1 MRTITRL
8 AFVLV
13 LASAW
18 VVSGGAQV
26 RSGKFGVGVSGAYYL
41 FESDYNKMKPSYGG
55 GAELS
60 YHVLDNLSIRASFGY
75 GLLNAQDPPT
85 SVPGLPQEI
94 STSLVYGN
102 IGLAG
107 DILPNSTVNPFIFVG
122 ANGIYFDPR
131 TKDGNP
137 LTGAGDSRTKGGA
150 VVGIGLDIFP
160 SEFVS
165 ITIGGEGYLP
175 ITDNLDGVKVGSVK
189 DMYQRIYVGV
199 KYYFFDQ
206 SFITKMLKALE
217 ERYK

>member
-1 MRTITRL
+1 MRTVTRL
-8 AFVLV
+8 TFVLV

-26 RSGKFGVGVSGAYYL
+26 RSGKFGVGVSGAYFL
-41 FESDYNKMKPSYGG
+41 FQSDYSKMSPSYGG

-60 YHVLDNLSIRASFGY
+60 YHVLDNLSLRASFGY
-75 GLLNAQDPPT
+75 ALLNAEDATKIP
-85 SVPGLPQEI
+85 SEI

-102 IGLAG
+102 FGLAG
-107 DILPNSTVNPFIFVG
+107 DIMPNSTVNPFVFVG
-122 ANGIYFDPR
+122 VNGIYYDPR
-131 TKDGNP
+131 SKDGAP
-137 LTGAGDSRTKGGA
+137 LSGIGDSRTKAGA
-150 VVGIGLDIFP
+150 VAGIGIDIFP
-160 SEFVS
+160 SEFIS

-175 ITDNLDGVKVGSVK
+175 ITDNLDGLKDGNVK

-206 SFITKMLKALE
+206 GFITKMLKALE